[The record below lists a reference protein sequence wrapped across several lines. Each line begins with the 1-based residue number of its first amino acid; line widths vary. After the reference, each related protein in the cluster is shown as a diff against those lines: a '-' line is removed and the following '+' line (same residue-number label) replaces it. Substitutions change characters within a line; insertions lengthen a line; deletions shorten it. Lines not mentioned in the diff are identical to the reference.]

1 MVPKGQKRKL
11 LEDEGVSERNGP
23 ELESQ
28 RQFVLSVS
36 LLKYQYSQELVEPSL
51 RRFVLISNT
60 LRQLSEETSAGTEG
74 SLCPPASVS
83 APPEK
88 ERQSAVT
95 GISGIKHTDGS
106 SGSSDCG
113 TKRNLPSCHTKD
125 PMAVEDE
132 DWASMSTE
140 PDFEVETAIAS
151 ILSALD
157 STIDGSPQAPPRS
170 PLRSLENLSE
180 GGASWEKQESQAY
193 LESWQQQQRP
203 EACAVQDGDVAASSY
218 LGEVT
223 VDDLFQDID
232 ASLLEADMEVFGLRG
247 DACGHPAGDD
257 LLRYLPPFAPSSD
270 SFAIALNPNLKCL
283 PAFSSF
289 IPASSSSSPAAF
301 SAQSHLREGFE
312 LEHLMEVS
320 VES

>member
-11 LEDEGVSERNGP
+11 AGDEDVSEESGS
-23 ELESQ
+23 EWESQ
-28 RQFVLSVS
+28 RQFVFSVS
-36 LLKYQYSQELVEPSL
+36 LTKYQHSQELVEPSL

-60 LRQLSEETSAGTEG
+60 LRQLSGETSAGTEAPG
-74 SLCPPASVS
+74 CPPAAASGPQV
-83 APPEK
+83 K

-95 GISGIKHTDGS
+95 EIPAVKHGE
-106 SGSSDCG
+106 SSDCG
-113 TKRNLPSCHTKD
+113 VRRSVPGRHARG
-125 PMAVEDE
+125 AVAVDEE

-157 STIDGSPQAPPRS
+157 STIDGSPQAVPRS

-180 GGASWEKQESQAY
+180 GGASWEKQEPQAY
-193 LESWQQQQRP
+193 LESWQP
-203 EACAVQDGDVAASSY
+203 EACRVQDGGVAVATAY
-218 LGEVT
+218 LSDVT
-223 VDDLFQDID
+223 VEDLFQDID
-232 ASLLEADMEVFGLRG
+232 ASLLEADMEVLGVTG
-247 DACGHPAGDD
+247 GHPAGDE

-270 SFAIALNPNLKCL
+270 SFAIALNQNLKCL

-289 IPASSSSSPAAF
+289 IPAASPSSSS
-301 SAQSHLREGFE
+301 QREGFE
-312 LEHLMEVS
+312 MEHLMEVR